1 MPFNTLVMSDH
12 DLLLFFSYICPT
24 NSWPLGVQMLSVLKL
39 VPGDT
44 NELNLRPPKPE
55 KLQMF

>member
-44 NELNLRPPKPE
+44 NELNLRPPKPVA
-55 KLQMF
+55 